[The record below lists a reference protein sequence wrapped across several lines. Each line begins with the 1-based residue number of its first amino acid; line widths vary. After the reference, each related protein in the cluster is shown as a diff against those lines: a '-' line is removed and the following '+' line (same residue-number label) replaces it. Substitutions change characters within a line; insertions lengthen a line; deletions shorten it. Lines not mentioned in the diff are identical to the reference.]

1 MNLNLPRPPKPTAVQ
16 FFTLVAIIVGGLVS
30 YFPPPSNAVA
40 IWAIVSMFL
49 GYAIRD
55 LFGSKTPSMPP
66 PSDTPAPTP

>member
-1 MNLNLPRPPKPTAVQ
+1 MDFPKISIVKPTAVQ
-16 FFTLVAIIVGGLVS
+16 FFTLVAIVVGGLVS

-55 LFGSKTPSMPP
+55 LFGSKSPSLPP
-66 PSDTPAPTP
+66 VELPASAP

>member
-1 MNLNLPRPPKPTAVQ
+1 MNVQNFSFLRPSAVQ
-16 FFTLVAIIVGGLVS
+16 FFTLIAIIVGGLVS

-55 LFGSKTPSMPP
+55 LFGAKTPPAPP
-66 PSDTPAPTP
+66 PAPTVPSAP

>member
-1 MNLNLPRPPKPTAVQ
+1 MDIPQFPKPTAVQ
-16 FFTLVAIIVGGLVS
+16 FFTMVAIIVGGLVS

-55 LFGSKTPSMPP
+55 LFGNRAPPVPP
-66 PSDTPAPTP
+66 PTDPAVEPK